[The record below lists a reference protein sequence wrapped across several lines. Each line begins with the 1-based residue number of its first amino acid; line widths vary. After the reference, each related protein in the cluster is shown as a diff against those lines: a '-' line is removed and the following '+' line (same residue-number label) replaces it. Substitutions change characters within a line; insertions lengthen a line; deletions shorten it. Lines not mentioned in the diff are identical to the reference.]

1 MDSVRIL
8 NIDIDCTTH
17 QELLQSLDNGVLF
30 TPNVDH
36 LVTLHDDPEF
46 LDCYRRADYRI
57 CDSRVLRLCSLLL
70 PRAIPEAIPG
80 SSFFHEY
87 CFHHAA
93 DDGCLIFLI
102 GAAPGVA
109 QKAAERINCRI
120 GRRIV
125 VGAFT
130 PPFGREMTADEM
142 QTLVDE
148 VADSGATVAVVGLG
162 SPKQEKWIMANRH
175 LFPGVK
181 LWMALG
187 ATIDFEAGNIT
198 RAPRWV
204 QSICLEWFY
213 RFLREPR
220 RLFRRYFIRDPRFF
234 YYFVRQLFK
243 K

>member
-1 MDSVRIL
+1 MDSVRVL
-8 NIDIDCTTH
+8 DIDIDCITR
-17 QELLQSLDNGVLF
+17 QELLKSLHRGVLF

-36 LVTLHDDPEF
+36 LVTLHDDSDF
-46 LDCYRRADYRI
+46 LDCYRQADYRV

-87 CFHHAA
+87 CFYHAA
-93 DDGCLIFLI
+93 DNDCRLFLI

-109 QKAAERINCRI
+109 QKAGERINRRI

-125 VGAFT
+125 VGT
-130 PPFGREMTADEM
+130 CSPPYGREMTGDEM
-142 QTLVDE
+142 SCLVDD
-148 VADSGATVAVVGLG
+148 VNRSGATVAVVGLG
-162 SPKQEKWIMANRH
+162 SPKQEKWIIANRH
-175 LFPGVK
+175 RFPSVK

-187 ATIDFEAGNIT
+187 ATIDFEAGNVA

-204 QSICLEWFY
+204 QSLCLEWFY
-213 RFLREPR
+213 RFLQEPR

-234 YYFVRQLFK
+234 YYFVRQHLLR
-243 K
+243 